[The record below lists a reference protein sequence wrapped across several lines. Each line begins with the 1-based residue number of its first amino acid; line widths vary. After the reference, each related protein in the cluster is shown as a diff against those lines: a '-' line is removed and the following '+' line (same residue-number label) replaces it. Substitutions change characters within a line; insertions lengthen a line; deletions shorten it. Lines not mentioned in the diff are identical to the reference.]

1 MSRVNTHQ
9 HWVVFCRVVDN
20 HGDLGVCWRLA
31 TQLAQRH
38 KQVTLY
44 VDDASALT
52 WMAPDGGEGVKV
64 LAWPDDNAVLAPHA
78 PADVVI
84 EAFGCD
90 IPLSFQATMAAWPQ
104 APVWINLEYFSA
116 EAAALRNHGLPS
128 PVMSG
133 PAKGMTKW
141 FYYPGLT
148 EDSGGVM
155 GGLSAMTS
163 SGMTSS
169 GMTNSGNTGSDGK
182 HVSALKISLFCY
194 EPASLGLWLEQLNE
208 LPQSVVLSVTAGRAT
223 QAVRQVLKT
232 WSEPRKF
239 VIEELPYLS
248 HPGFDAMLAAHD
260 LNLVRGEDS
269 LIRAIWAGKAFLW
282 QIYPQDDGVHHTK
295 LEAFLKATHAPD
307 VVVQAHL
314 AWNAD
319 QATPLPQLTPSHMAT
334 WTAWAQAL
342 QQRLQAQT
350 DLVSRLESFVS
361 THG

>member
-1 MSRVNTHQ
+1 MQ
-9 HWVVFCRVVDN
+9 HWVIFCRVVDN

-31 TQLAQRH
+31 TQLAQRQR
-38 KQVTLY
+38 QVTLY
-44 VDDASALT
+44 VDDASALQ
-52 WMAPDGGEGVKV
+52 WMAPEGCEGVTV
-64 LAWPDDNAVLAPHA
+64 LAWPEDNAALVPYAK
-78 PADVVI
+78 ADVVI

-90 IPLSFQATMAAWPQ
+90 LPQTFQAAMAAWPK

-116 EAAALRNHGLPS
+116 EDTALRNHGLPS

-155 GGLSAMTS
+155 GGLSAMT
-163 SGMTSS
+163 
-169 GMTNSGNTGSDGK
+169 NSGKKGSEEK
-182 HVSALKISLFCY
+182 HAPHQPSALKVSLFCY
-194 EPASLGLWLEQLNE
+194 EPASLGLWLQQLNE

-223 QAVRQVLKT
+223 QAVRQALQG
-232 WSEPRKF
+232 WSVPTKF

-248 HPGFDAMLAAHD
+248 HPGFDAMLAAQD

-282 QIYPQDDGVHHTK
+282 QIYPQDDGVHLTK
-295 LEAFLKATHAPD
+295 LAAFLKTSHAPYA
-307 VVVQAHL
+307 VVQAHL
-314 AWNAD
+314 AWNAE
-319 QATPLPQLTPSHMAT
+319 QPTPLPLLTPSNMAE

-342 QQRLQAQT
+342 QQSLQAQT
-350 DLVSRLESFVS
+350 DLLTRLESLVAL
-361 THG
+361 HG

>member
-1 MSRVNTHQ
+1 MQ
-9 HWVVFCRVVDN
+9 HWVIFCRVVDN

-31 TQLAQRH
+31 TQLAQRQ

-44 VDDASALT
+44 VDEASALQ
-52 WMAPDGGEGVKV
+52 WMAPEGCDGVKV
-64 LAWPDDNAVLAPHA
+64 LAWPDNNTALAPYA

-90 IPLSFQATMAAWPQ
+90 LPPTFQAAMATWPK

-116 EAAALRNHGLPS
+116 EDAALRNHGLPS

-133 PAKGMTKW
+133 PAKGMIKW

-163 SGMTSS
+163 L
-169 GMTNSGNTGSDGK
+169 GMTNSGNTGSVGK
-182 HVSALKISLFCY
+182 HASALKISLFCY
-194 EPASLGLWLEQLNE
+194 EPASLGLWLQQLNE

-223 QAVRQVLKT
+223 QAVRQVLKA
-232 WSEPRKF
+232 WSEPTKF

-248 HPGFDAMLAAHD
+248 HPAFDAMLGAQD

-282 QIYPQDDGVHHTK
+282 QIYPQDDGAHHAK
-295 LEAFLKATHAPD
+295 LAAFLKATHASD

-314 AWNAD
+314 AWNAE
-319 QATPLPQLTPSHMAT
+319 QPTPLPVLTPSHMAE
-334 WTAWAQAL
+334 WTSWAQAL
-342 QQRLQAQT
+342 RQRLHAQT
-350 DLVSRLESFVS
+350 DLLTRLESLVA

>member
-1 MSRVNTHQ
+1 MSLLTKSLLSTYS
-9 HWVVFCRVVDN
+9 HWVIFCRVVDN

-31 TQLAQRH
+31 TQLTQRQ

-44 VDDASALT
+44 VDEASALQ
-52 WMAPDGGEGVKV
+52 WMAPEGCEGVTV
-64 LAWPDDNAVLAPHA
+64 LAWPEDNAALVPYAK
-78 PADVVI
+78 ADVVI
-84 EAFGCD
+84 EAFGCEL
-90 IPLSFQATMAAWPQ
+90 PQTFQAAMAAWPK

-116 EAAALRNHGLPS
+116 EDTSLRNHGLPS

-133 PAKGMTKW
+133 PAKGMSKW

-155 GGLSAMTS
+155 GGMSAMTN
-163 SGMTSS
+163 S
-169 GMTNSGNTGSDGK
+169 GMTNIS
-182 HVSALKISLFCY
+182 LKISLFCY
-194 EPASLGLWLEQLNE
+194 EPASLGPWLQQLNE
-208 LPQSVVLSVTAGRAT
+208 LPQSVVLTVTAGRAT
-223 QAVRQVLKT
+223 QAVRQVIKT
-232 WSEPRKF
+232 WSEPTTF

-248 HPGFDAMLAAHD
+248 HPAFDAMLGAHD

-282 QIYPQDDGVHHTK
+282 QIYPQDDGVHHAK

-314 AWNAD
+314 AWNAE
-319 QATPLPQLTPSHMAT
+319 QPTPLPLLTPSNMAE

-342 QQRLQAQT
+342 QQSLQAQN
-350 DLVSRLESFVS
+350 DLVSRLEGFVS

>member
-31 TQLAQRH
+31 TQLAQQGH
-38 KQVTLY
+38 QVTLY
-44 VDDASALT
+44 VDDASALA
-52 WMAPDGGEGVKV
+52 WMAPDGCEGVKV
-64 LAWPDDNAVLAPHA
+64 LAWPDDPVSLGHA
-78 PADVVI
+78 AAADVVI

-90 IPLSFQATMAAWPQ
+90 IPLSFQAAMAAWPK

-116 EAAALRNHGLPS
+116 EDAPLRNHGLPS
-128 PVMSG
+128 PVLSG
-133 PAKGMTKW
+133 PAKGMRKW

-163 SGMTSS
+163 LGMT
-169 GMTNSGNTGSDGK
+169 TSDGTPAL
-182 HVSALKISLFCY
+182 ALKISLFCY
-194 EPASLGLWLEQLNE
+194 EPASLGLWLQQLNK
-208 LPQSVVLSVTAGRAT
+208 LTQSVVLTVTAGRAT
-223 QAVRQVLKT
+223 QAVRQVLKA
-232 WSEPRKF
+232 WSEPTKF
-239 VIEELPYLS
+239 VVEELPYLS
-248 HPGFDAMLAAHD
+248 HPAFDAMLAEQD

-295 LEAFLKATHAPD
+295 LETFLKATHAPD

-314 AWNAD
+314 AWNAE
-319 QATPLPQLTPSHMAT
+319 QPTPLPLLTPSNMAE
-334 WTAWAQAL
+334 WTAWAQTL
-342 QQRLQAQT
+342 KQRLHAQT
-350 DLVSRLESFVS
+350 DLVSRLESFVT

>member
-1 MSRVNTHQ
+1 LHD
-9 HWVVFCRVVDN
+9 WVIFCRVVDN
-20 HGDLGVCWRLA
+20 LGDLGVCWRLA
-31 TQLAQRH
+31 TQLAKRQ

-44 VDDASALT
+44 VDEASALQ
-52 WMAPDGGEGVKV
+52 WMAPEGCEGVTV
-64 LAWPDDNAVLAPHA
+64 LAWPDDNTAIAPYA

-84 EAFGCD
+84 EAFGCEL
-90 IPLSFQATMAAWPQ
+90 PPTFQAAMAAWPL

-116 EAAALRNHGLPS
+116 EDAALRNHGLPS

-163 SGMTSS
+163 L
-169 GMTNSGNTGSDGK
+169 GMTNSGMTGSVGK
-182 HVSALKISLFCY
+182 HAPHHPSALKISLFCY
-194 EPASLGLWLEQLNE
+194 EPASLGLWLQQLND
-208 LPQSVVLSVTAGRAT
+208 LPQGVVLSVTAGRAA
-223 QAVRQVLKT
+223 QAVREVLKT
-232 WSEPRKF
+232 WSEPTKF

-248 HPGFDAMLAAHD
+248 HPAFDAMLGVQD

-282 QIYPQDDGVHHTK
+282 QIYPQDDGAHHAK
-295 LEAFLKATHAPD
+295 LAAFLKASHAPD

-314 AWNAD
+314 AWNAE
-319 QATPLPQLTPSHMAT
+319 QPTPLPVLTPSNMAE

-342 QQRLQAQT
+342 QQSLQAQT
-350 DLVSRLESFVS
+350 DLVSRLESLVA

>member
-1 MSRVNTHQ
+1 
-9 HWVVFCRVVDN
+9 
-20 HGDLGVCWRLA
+20 LA
-31 TQLAQRH
+31 KRQ

-44 VDDASALT
+44 VDDASALQ
-52 WMAPDGGEGVKV
+52 WMAPDGCEGVKV
-64 LAWPDDNAVLAPHA
+64 LAWPDDSASLGHA
-78 PADVVI
+78 TAADVVI

-90 IPLSFQATMAAWPQ
+90 LPQTFQAAMAAWPKS
-104 APVWINLEYFSA
+104 PVWINLEYFSA
-116 EAAALRNHGLPS
+116 EDTALRNHGLPS

-155 GGLSAMTS
+155 GGLSAMTN
-163 SGMTSS
+163 SGMT
-169 GMTNSGNTGSDGK
+169 GSVGK
-182 HVSALKISLFCY
+182 HAPHHPSALKISLFCY

-223 QAVRQVLKT
+223 QAVRQVLKA
-232 WSEPRKF
+232 WSEPTKF
-239 VIEELPYLS
+239 VTEELPYLS
-248 HPGFDAMLAAHD
+248 HPAFDAMLGVQD

-282 QIYPQDDGVHHTK
+282 QIYPQDDGVHHAK
-295 LEAFLKATHAPD
+295 LEAFLKASHAPD

-319 QATPLPQLTPSHMAT
+319 QPTPLPLLTPSNMAE
-334 WTAWAQAL
+334 WTTWAQAL
-342 QQRLQAQT
+342 QQSLQAQT
-350 DLVSRLESFVS
+350 DLLTRLESFVAL
-361 THG
+361 HG

>member
-1 MSRVNTHQ
+1 MSLLTKSLLSTHS
-9 HWVVFCRVVDN
+9 HWAIFCRVVDN
-20 HGDLGVCWRLA
+20 HGDLGVCWRMA
-31 TQLAQRH
+31 TQLAKRQW
-38 KQVTLY
+38 QVTLY
-44 VDDASALT
+44 VDEASALQ
-52 WMAPDGGEGVKV
+52 WMAPDGCEGVKV
-64 LAWPDDNAVLAPHA
+64 LAWPEDNESISQHA
-78 PADVVI
+78 AADVVI

-90 IPLSFQATMAAWPQ
+90 IPASFQAAMAAWPQ

-116 EAAALRNHGLPS
+116 EDAALRNHGLAS

-133 PAKGMTKW
+133 PAKGMSKW

-163 SGMTSS
+163 LGM
-169 GMTNSGNTGSDGK
+169 TGSDGK
-182 HVSALKISLFCY
+182 HAQAHALALKISLFCY

-223 QAVRQVLKT
+223 QAVRQVLKA
-232 WSEPRKF
+232 WSVPTIF

-248 HPGFDAMLAAHD
+248 HPAFDAMLAAQD

-282 QIYPQDDGVHHTK
+282 QIYPQDDGAHHAK
-295 LEAFLKATHAPD
+295 LAAFLKATHASD

-314 AWNAD
+314 AWNAE
-319 QATPLPQLTPSHMAT
+319 QPTPLPVLTPSNMAE
-334 WTAWAQAL
+334 WTAWAQAI
-342 QQRLQAQT
+342 QQSLQAQN
-350 DLVSRLESFVS
+350 DLVSRLEGFVA